1 MVAHMTKI
9 RLFASLVMVLA
20 SAGVAN
26 AGGQAGS
33 IGAGVEAQINGAGGA
48 SMNYDAGDFHVGGFL
63 GFHDPGG
70 SNDDELLL
78 GGRFFYHL
86 HSTAM
91 SDFGLGGTLGILS
104 QNRPAPMD
112 RQTLLYIEPSFQI
125 RAFIASNVAL
135 SFNAGVVIGVMDAD
149 NVDFGGQLVGGGV
162 SIAGMGVNVTG
173 GAGIHYYFF

>member
-1 MVAHMTKI
+1 MMKT
-9 RLFASLVMVLA
+9 RLFAALVVMVA

-26 AGGQAGS
+26 AGGQTGT

-48 SMNYDAGDFHVGGFL
+48 SMNYDAGDFHVGAFL

-70 SNDDELLL
+70 SNDDSLLL

-91 SDFGLGGTLGILS
+91 SDFGLGGTLGIVS
-104 QNRPAPMD
+104 QNNDPPVD
-112 RQTLLYIEPSFQI
+112 RETYLYIEPSFQI
-125 RAFIASNVAL
+125 RAFVTSNVAL

-162 SIAGMGVNVTG
+162 SVAGMGISISG

>member
-1 MVAHMTKI
+1 MVRDMTKT
-9 RLFASLVMVLA
+9 RLFAALVVVLA

-48 SMNYDAGDFHVGGFL
+48 SMTYDAGDFHLGGFL

-70 SNDDELLL
+70 SNDDTILI

-91 SDFGLGGTLGILS
+91 SDFGLGGTLGIVS
-104 QNRPAPMD
+104 QNNDPPVD
-112 RQTLLYIEPSFQI
+112 RQTALYLEPSFQI

-149 NVDFGGQLVGGGV
+149 NVDFGGQLVGGGI
-162 SIAGMGVNVTG
+162 SGAGMGVSVTG